1 MVQGR
6 VIKHSTNAVLYSYTW
21 LYATLCTMIHIQLP
35 LKAVILGVIGV
46 CALAVLG
53 YLLYAGT
60 INIPPDDGPKA
71 SQFNEAA
78 FAGDLQALK
87 SVEENFASI
96 RAFFVDLAKEKGGA
110 YSFEILKRAILP
122 PNMDLHLLGHA
133 VGDELYKQENLEG
146 MQYCTHDFRN
156 ACSHSIVVGA
166 LLADGLAVFDKVNEV
181 CKKAPGGPGAYTMCF
196 HGFGHGVL
204 AYTEYEVPDA
214 VELCKKVGTAQF
226 FNEEAHQCMGGIV
239 MEMHQG
245 IHDPEIWAQKRDKY
259 LTPGDP
265 LRLCREYVPDEAKV
279 LCYSYITPYIFD
291 AAGAVN
297 GNPVP
302 EIYPKSF
309 TFCDAVENDTHR
321 EACYAGLGKEFIVL
335 AQDRDIRRME
345 DTPDDKLQLASSW
358 CMLAHKEEAKVACL
372 IEILD
377 SLYWGGENDPE
388 VSIRYCSLLEDGVEQ
403 KCFDHLFE
411 ITTYYRPDPGERKA
425 ICEAVPEVYAQQ
437 CTNILLE

>member
-1 MVQGR
+1 MRQ
-6 VIKHSTNAVLYSYTW
+6 IN
-21 LYATLCTMIHIQLP
+21 LP
-35 LKAVILGVIGV
+35 YKAIALGILGI
-46 CALAVLG
+46 CAVSVLG

-60 INIPPDDGPKA
+60 INSNLDAGPKQA
-71 SQFNEAA
+71 VQFSEAA
-78 FAGDLQALK
+78 FAEDLQKLET
-87 SVEENFASI
+87 VDDDFASI
-96 RAFFVDLAKEKGGA
+96 RAFFVDLAQEKGGV
-110 YSFEILKRAILP
+110 YSFEVLKRAILP

-204 AYTEYEVPDA
+204 AYTEYEIPDA
-214 VELCKKVGTAQF
+214 IELCKKVGTAQYH
-226 FNEEAHQCMGGIV
+226 NEEAYQCMGGIV

-245 IHDPEIWAQKRDKY
+245 VHDPEIWAQKRDKY
-259 LTPGDP
+259 LTPDDP
-265 LRLCREYVPDEAKV
+265 LRLCKEDYMPEEAKV

-297 GNPVP
+297 GNPTP
-302 EIYPKSF
+302 DIYPKSF
-309 TFCDAVENDTHR
+309 AFCDEVQNDVQR

-335 AQDRDIRRME
+335 AQDRDIRRIE
-345 DTPDDKLQLASSW
+345 DTPNDKLELAASW
-358 CMLAHKEEAKVACL
+358 CMLAHKEEAQVACL

-388 VSIRYCSLLEDGVEQ
+388 VSIRYCSLLDDSVAQE
-403 KCFDHLFE
+403 CFDHLFE
-411 ITTYYRPDPGERKA
+411 ITTYYRPDFSARQS
-425 ICEAVPEVYAQQ
+425 ICNAVPEAYKQE
-437 CTNILLE
+437 CTDVLLQ